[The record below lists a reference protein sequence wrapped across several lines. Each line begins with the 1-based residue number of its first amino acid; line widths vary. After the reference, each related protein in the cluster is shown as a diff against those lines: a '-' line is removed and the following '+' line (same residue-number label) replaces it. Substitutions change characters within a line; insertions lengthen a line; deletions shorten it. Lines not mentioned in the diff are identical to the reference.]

1 MTHQSITRRPRPAAA
16 HIPLTDPHSLGQSL
30 PSQYVSTPGSGRM
43 PPGSDVVYSVISGGV
58 TLAKQVSDLV
68 FAQQAANS
76 NF

>member
-1 MTHQSITRRPRPAAA
+1 MTHQSITRRPGPAA
-16 HIPLTDPHSLGQSL
+16 HIPLTDPHSLGQ

-68 FAQQAANS
+68 FAQQAANPS
-76 NF
+76 FF